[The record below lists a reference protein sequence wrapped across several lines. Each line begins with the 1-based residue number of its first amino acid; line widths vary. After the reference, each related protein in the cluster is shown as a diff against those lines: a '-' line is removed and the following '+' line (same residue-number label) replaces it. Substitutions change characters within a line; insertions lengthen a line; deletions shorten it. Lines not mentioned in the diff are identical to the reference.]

1 MHISGVCNLQK
12 TFTVFQFKM
21 TQNPSQSSQKNIFQQ
36 KDLEK
41 SHDILTCTIKEPPFS
56 YAHLELVTDVPS
68 SSSSAALDDLSLKS
82 YCTTAL
88 RQFLGTTGVSI
99 SIDILKVENNHAWV
113 RIPRLD
119 LGSFA
124 AAITAWRGT
133 SDNGEQ
139 ISLQLRQ
146 CSDWLGAMVGAD
158 GQNRLWNA

>member
-1 MHISGVCNLQK
+1 
-12 TFTVFQFKM
+12 M

-68 SSSSAALDDLSLKS
+68 SSSSVALDDLSLKS

-88 RQFLGTTGVSI
+88 RQFLGTTGVAI

-158 GQNRLWNA
+158 GQSRLWNA

>member
-1 MHISGVCNLQK
+1 
-12 TFTVFQFKM
+12 M
-21 TQNPSQSSQKNIFQQ
+21 TQNSSQSSQKNIFQQ

-56 YAHLELVTDVPS
+56 YAHLELVTNTLS
-68 SSSSAALDDLSLKS
+68 SSSSVTLDNLSLKS

-88 RQFLGTTGVSI
+88 RQFLGITGTAI

-113 RIPRLD
+113 RVPRPD

-139 ISLQLRQ
+139 VSLQLRQ
-146 CSDWLGAMVGAD
+146 CSDWLGAMVGTD
-158 GQNRLWNA
+158 GQDRLWNA

>member
-1 MHISGVCNLQK
+1 
-12 TFTVFQFKM
+12 M

-56 YAHLELVTDVPS
+56 YAHLELVTDLPS
-68 SSSSAALDDLSLKS
+68 SSSSVALDDLSLKS

-88 RQFLGTTGVSI
+88 RQFLGTTGVAI

>member
-1 MHISGVCNLQK
+1 
-12 TFTVFQFKM
+12 M
-21 TQNPSQSSQKNIFQQ
+21 TQNSSESSQKNIFQK
-36 KDLEK
+36 KDFEK
-41 SHDILTCTIKEPPFS
+41 SHDILTCTIKAPPFS

-68 SSSSAALDDLSLKS
+68 SSSSVILDNLSLKS
-82 YCTTAL
+82 YCTSAL
-88 RQFLGTTGVSI
+88 RQFLGITGASI

-113 RIPRLD
+113 RIPRPD
-119 LGSFA
+119 LSSFA

>member
-1 MHISGVCNLQK
+1 
-12 TFTVFQFKM
+12 M

-68 SSSSAALDDLSLKS
+68 SSSSVALDDLSLKS

-88 RQFLGTTGVSI
+88 RQFLGTTGVAI
-99 SIDILKVENNHAWV
+99 SIDILKVENNHAWI
-113 RIPRLD
+113 RIPRPD

>member
-1 MHISGVCNLQK
+1 
-12 TFTVFQFKM
+12 M
-21 TQNPSQSSQKNIFQQ
+21 TQNPNQSSQKNIFQE
-36 KDLEK
+36 KGLEK

-68 SSSSAALDDLSLKS
+68 SSSSVTLDDLSLKS

-88 RQFLGTTGVSI
+88 RQFLGTTGAAV

-113 RIPRLD
+113 RIPRPD

-139 ISLQLRQ
+139 VSLQLRQ